1 MNVVVQ
7 PDGGP
12 TVEILTSPVLV
23 GSGSQCDLVIED
35 PSVSAAH
42 AEVVRRDGQVYVRD
56 LASKNGT
63 TINGERVDGEAML
76 QPSDWVMFGAVPFV
90 LDGTRLIEAETHA
103 HAPTPDTS
111 DAGNLGAVSPKPSP
125 SEAAAA
131 PVELISAD
139 LVRLLLRLLWG
150 YVGLLGA
157 MMLTT
162 ILLFASYEQT
172 VAGNRGAADSW
183 QTWDTIYAT
192 LFVVSVVLSIPIFA
206 LLVAWS
212 DQTHRAT
219 DWLHPL
225 ERQWVRGWAIGAWF
239 IPLANLILVP
249 LILGEIRK
257 IATAARSNGKV
268 GSTWQREGESSALLL
283 WFVFYA
289 PGLVFLWYGDAALDK
304 VFDAEQYR
312 NGLMMV
318 LIGLGLTG
326 AGATLA
332 VTFIRDVSTKLGVDS
347 GATA

>member
-1 MNVVVQ
+1 MEI
-7 PDGGP
+7 
-12 TVEILTSPVLV
+12 VESPVLV
-23 GSGSQCDLVIED
+23 GSGSHCGLVIED
-35 PSVSAAH
+35 PSVSATH
-42 AEVVRRDGQVYVRD
+42 AEVVQRDGRVYVRD
-56 LASKNGT
+56 LDSENGT
-63 TINGERVDGEAML
+63 TINGQGIEGEALL
-76 QPSDWVMFGAVPFV
+76 QPGDWVMFGAVPFV
-90 LDGTRLIEAETHA
+90 LDGTELIETDEPTRSQMLTAD
-103 HAPTPDTS
+103 PGTPDEASANLSSS
-111 DAGNLGAVSPKPSP
+111 DA
-125 SEAAAA
+125 AAG
-131 PVELISAD
+131 PVALISAD

-183 QTWDTIYAT
+183 QTWETIYAT

-212 DQTHRAT
+212 DQSHRAT
-219 DWLHPL
+219 DWLYPQ

-239 IPLANLILVP
+239 IPLANLILLP

-257 IATAARSNGKV
+257 IATATRSNGKV

-318 LIGLGLTG
+318 LIGLGLIA
-326 AGATLA
+326 AGTTLA
-332 VTFIRDVSTKLGVDS
+332 VLFIRDVSTKLGVGS
-347 GATA
+347 RTTS